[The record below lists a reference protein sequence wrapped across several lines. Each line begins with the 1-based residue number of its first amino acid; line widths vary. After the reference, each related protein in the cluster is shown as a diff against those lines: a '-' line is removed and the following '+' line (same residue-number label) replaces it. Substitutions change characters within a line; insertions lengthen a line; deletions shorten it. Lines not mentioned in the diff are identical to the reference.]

1 MKNLYGEE
9 RIVYL
14 EILNNYCLGGDAASQ
29 RAHFGSRNR
38 VRFSPNTPHN
48 EDNELI
54 EVLRVID
61 NETHTFF

>member
-29 RAHFGSRNR
+29 RA
-38 VRFSPNTPHN
+38 
-48 EDNELI
+48 
-54 EVLRVID
+54 LRYQNISI
-61 NETHTFF
+61 TG